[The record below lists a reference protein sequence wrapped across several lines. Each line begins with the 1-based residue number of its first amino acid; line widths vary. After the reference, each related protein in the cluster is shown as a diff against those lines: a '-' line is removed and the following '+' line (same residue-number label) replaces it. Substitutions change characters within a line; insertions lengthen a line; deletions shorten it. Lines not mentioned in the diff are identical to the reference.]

1 MAEQITP
8 IAGISEEEWQVRTD
22 LAACYRLFVK
32 YGWTDL
38 IFTHLSARVPG
49 VDDQYLINP
58 YGLMFEEITASSL
71 LKVDF
76 LSVYIRACTCVF
88 ELLFVT

>member
-8 IAGISEEEWQVRTD
+8 ITDICDEEWQVRTD

-38 IFTHLSARVPG
+38 IFIL
-49 VDDQYLINP
+49 LI
-58 YGLMFEEITASSL
+58 
-71 LKVDF
+71 V
-76 LSVYIRACTCVF
+76 
-88 ELLFVT
+88 